1 MIMAGIRSRR
11 PGAPGGRGVTL
22 LVAVALALL
31 VAFRARAG
39 EMPAMDTVL
48 YGASYYHE
56 YMPYERLD
64 QDVELMKRA
73 GVTVV
78 RLGES
83 TWSSWEPREGEFE
96 FAWMDRVI
104 DRLHQAGIKVL
115 FGTPTYSIPP
125 WLYRKHPEILVTR
138 LGGRKAGYGPRQNMD
153 ITHPTYR
160 LYAERIIRTLVGR
173 YKSHPA
179 VIGFQ
184 IDNETSS
191 YGTAGPNVQKAF
203 VEHLEKR
210 YGRVA
215 KLNEV
220 WGLTYWGQ
228 LLRDWDEFPARD
240 DAVNPGYKLEWER
253 FQHQIAT
260 DYLAWHASIVRELK
274 RPDQFV
280 THNFDGGLRTDRDE
294 HAIAQHL
301 DITGVN
307 PYHVVQ
313 DDLDGWMIAVSG
325 DLCRSLKRQSYLIV
339 ETMAQTTGFGS
350 SAYQYPP
357 YDGQLRLNAYS
368 HLASGANMVAYWHW
382 HSLHY
387 GNETF
392 WKGVLSHDLEENRIY
407 REMAKVGAELRK
419 IGPKLVDLKPKNRVA
434 LLYSVDAY
442 HALEF
447 MPFNEGGSG
456 GTNVPS
462 WQFPPREYREP
473 VTGTDYMTLVRQLH
487 ETLYRLNVGVDLVFP
502 QSTSFEEYDVLLVP
516 ALYVASD
523 ELLGRLVDF
532 VRRGGHLLLTF
543 KSGFADEHSRIRWSR
558 APGPLREAAGFSYQE
573 FSTLKDPLPLAGDP
587 FRAGDENRVSVWADM
602 LLPEGATILARYD
615 HHFFGQFPAIT
626 RNAFGKGTLT
636 YEGTVLSDALQQ
648 KVLLDILGRAGLTG
662 PDQDLPPSVRLRQ
675 GVGREGKR
683 LRYYSNYSRA
693 PQSFAYPHAPGTD
706 LLTGKTIQKGQR
718 VSLGPWDL
726 IIIEEG

>member
-1 MIMAGIRSRR
+1 MSDIRSCR
-11 PGAPGGRGVTL
+11 PGAPRGRGVAP
-22 LVAVALALL
+22 LVAMALL
-31 VAFRARAG
+31 VASGARAG

-125 WLYRKHPEILVTR
+125 WLFRKHPEILVTR

-153 ITHPTYR
+153 LTHPTYR
-160 LYAERIIRTLVGR
+160 LYAERIIRTLVAR
-173 YKSHPA
+173 YRSHPA

-191 YGTAGPNVQKAF
+191 YGTAGPNVQQAF
-203 VEHLEKR
+203 VDHLEKK
-210 YGRVA
+210 YGSVA

-228 LLRDWDEFPARD
+228 LLNDWDEFPPRD
-240 DAVNPGYKLEWER
+240 DTTNPGYKLEWER

-260 DYLAWHASIVRELK
+260 DYLAWHAAIVRELK

-294 HAIAQHL
+294 YAIAQHL

-325 DLCRSLKRQSYLIV
+325 DLCRSLKRQNYLIV
-339 ETMAQTTGFGS
+339 ETEAQTTGFGS

-392 WKGVLSHDLEENRIY
+392 WKGVLSHDLEENRVY
-407 REMAKVGAELRK
+407 REMVRVGTELRK
-419 IGPKLVDLKPKNRVA
+419 IGPKLVGLTPKNRVA
-434 LLYSVDAY
+434 LLYSVEAY

-447 MPFNEGGSG
+447 MPFNKGGAG

-462 WQFPPREYREP
+462 WQFPPTGYREP

-502 QSTSFEEYDVLLVP
+502 QSTNLQDYDVLVVP

-523 ELLGRLVDF
+523 ELLGRLVAF
-532 VRRGGHLLLTF
+532 VKGGGHLLLTF
-543 KSGFADEHSRIRWSR
+543 KSGFADEHSRVRWSR
-558 APGPLREAAGFSYQE
+558 APGPLRQAAGFSFQE

-587 FRAGDENRVSVWADM
+587 FGVGDENRVSVWADM
-602 LLPEGATILARYD
+602 LLPEGAEILARYD

-626 RNAFGKGTLT
+626 RHAFGKGTLT
-636 YEGTVLSDALQQ
+636 YEGTVLSDALQK

-662 PDQDLPPSVRLRQ
+662 PDQDIPPSVRLRQ

-683 LRYYSNYSRA
+683 LRYYLNYSRA
-693 PQSFAYPHAPGTD
+693 PQSFVYPHASGTD
-706 LLTGKTIQKGQR
+706 LLTGKPIKKSQP
-718 VSLGPWDL
+718 VSLEPWGL
-726 IIIEEG
+726 IIVEEG

>member
-1 MIMAGIRSRR
+1 
-11 PGAPGGRGVTL
+11 V
-22 LVAVALALL
+22 ALL
-31 VAFRARAG
+31 VAFEAQAG
-39 EMPAMDTVL
+39 EVPAMDTVL

-56 YMPYERLD
+56 YMPYERLEE
-64 QDVELMKRA
+64 DVELMKRA
-73 GVTVV
+73 GVSVV

-96 FAWMDRVI
+96 FTWMDRVI
-104 DRLHQAGIKVL
+104 DRLHRAGIRVL

-138 LGGRKAGYGPRQNMD
+138 LGGRRAGYGPRQNMD

-160 LYAERIIRTLVGR
+160 LYAERIIRKLVSH
-173 YKSHPA
+173 YKDHPA

-203 VEHLEKR
+203 VDHLERKH
-210 YGRVA
+210 GRVA

-228 LLRDWDEFPARD
+228 LLNDWDEFPPRD
-240 DAVNPGYKLEWER
+240 DTVNPGYKLEWER

-260 DYLAWHASIVRELK
+260 DYLAWHAAIVRELK

-294 HAIAQHL
+294 YAIAQHL

-313 DDLDGWMIAVSG
+313 DDLDGWMIALSG
-325 DLCRSLKRQSYLIV
+325 DLCRSLKRQNYLIV
-339 ETMAQTTGFGS
+339 ETMAQTTGFAS

-357 YDGQLRLNAYS
+357 YDGQLRLNAYG

-407 REMAKVGAELRK
+407 REMARVGAELRK

-434 LLYSVDAY
+434 ILYSVEAY

-447 MPFNEGGSG
+447 MPFNKGGGG
-456 GTNVPS
+456 GTNLPS
-462 WQFPPREYREP
+462 WQFPPKGYREP
-473 VTGTDYMTLVRQLH
+473 VTGTDYITLVRQLH
-487 ETLYRLNVGVDLVFP
+487 ETLFRLNVGVDLVFP
-502 QSTSFEEYDVLLVP
+502 QSTSFGDYDVLVVP

-523 ELLGRLVDF
+523 ALLGRLVDF
-532 VRRGGHLLLTF
+532 VKGGGHLLLTF
-543 KSGFADEHSRIRWSR
+543 KSGFADEHSRVRWSR

-573 FSTLKDPLPLAGDP
+573 FSTLKEPLPLAGDP
-587 FRAGDENRVSVWADM
+587 FGAGDENRVSVWADM
-602 LLPEGATILARYD
+602 LLPEGAAILARYD
-615 HHFFGQFPAIT
+615 HHFFGRFPAIT

-636 YEGTVLSDALQQ
+636 YEGTVLSDALQR

-662 PDQDLPPSVRLRQ
+662 PDQDLPPPVRLRQ
-675 GVGREGKR
+675 GAGRAGKR
-683 LRYYSNYSRA
+683 LRYYLNYSRA
-693 PQSFAYPHAPGTD
+693 PQSFAYPHASGTD
-706 LLTGKTIQKGQR
+706 LLTGKSVEKSQPVT
-718 VSLGPWDL
+718 LEPWGL
-726 IIIEEG
+726 VIVEEG